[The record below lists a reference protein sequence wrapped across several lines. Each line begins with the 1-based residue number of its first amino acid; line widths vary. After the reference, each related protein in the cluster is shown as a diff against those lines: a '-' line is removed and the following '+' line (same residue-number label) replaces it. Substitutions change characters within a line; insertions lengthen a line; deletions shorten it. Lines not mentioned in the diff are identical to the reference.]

1 MRLLDNLKVAL
12 RGNPRVES
20 PHAIQAAAPLNVQR
34 STPADTLL
42 RIINPSARDR
52 WQSATISQYTPQ
64 SIQNT
69 LRGALVGGDLVAVWD
84 LFNLMEET
92 WPELLTALIELKDDV
107 AAADLTVQPWA
118 LKGEEPNAEA
128 QRRAKLFEQSLWT
141 MRPRPQSDENDLRG
155 TIKDLLDAWGK
166 GISVLE
172 IDWGIATR
180 PSPPGPSPNGRGG
193 GEGARSLI
201 APVDT
206 RWIHPRCYGYPADSA
221 ELKLNASELQQRKS
235 LAPSSLDSR
244 SERSGL
250 PREAG
255 DRGANLLR
263 GQWIEFP
270 PDKFLIGIAKTKSGH
285 PIGGALLRAIAWWWA
300 ASNFSTEWLLNFA
313 QIFGLPIR
321 WATYDPA
328 RPGLL
333 ADICDMLEN
342 MGASGWGAFPAGTT
356 LELKEASKGASGTLP
371 QESIL
376 DRANRQVRM
385 LILGQ
390 TLTGDEGA
398 SGSRALGEVHERILG
413 GRKRSAADWV
423 CAILSYQLAPA
434 FCRLNF
440 GDESECPWVQPA
452 ESSPA
457 EKPLEMAQR
466 DEILSRIGFEF
477 DAQAAY
483 ERHKLPR
490 PAPGADVIMRPAA
503 PSPRPPLPLGE
514 GPGGEGASLAV
525 HAKDATDQLTE
536 NVLENLT
543 SVQARWLAG
552 VKPFFRDLI
561 ARADTMTDEEWRTEG
576 EAVLVKARRE
586 LPELFDKLDA
596 DALAEAMEEAM
607 GAAVVNGAVKGAL
620 QRRVNRKS

>member
-1 MRLLDNLKVAL
+1 MRLLDNLKAGLFGVPSSVSTLQRAPDPDRL
-12 RGNPRVES
+12 KPGHQTAIRAADASPINPS
-20 PHAIQAAAPLNVQR
+20 IHQSINP
-34 STPADTLL
+34 
-42 RIINPSARDR
+42 IILPSARDR
-52 WQSATISQYTPQ
+52 WQSATIAQYTPQ

-69 LRGALVGGDLVAVWD
+69 LRGALVGGDLVAVWE

-118 LKGEEPNAEA
+118 LKGEEPTPEA

-172 IDWGIATR
+172 IDWVLAGRATG
-180 PSPPGPSPNGRGG
+180 SAGVPP
-193 GEGARSLI
+193 ASLYV
-201 APVDT
+201 PRDT

-221 ELKLNASELQQRKS
+221 ELKLNAAEIAQRS
-235 LAPSSLDSR
+235 AATLTPGPSPIGRGVRGEGPGLWLD
-244 SERSGL
+244 
-250 PREAG
+250 
-255 DRGANLLR
+255 
-263 GQWIEFP
+263 FP

-300 ASNFSTEWLLNFA
+300 ASNFSAEWLLNFA

-333 ADICDMLEN
+333 ADICEMLEN

-356 LELKEASKGASGTLP
+356 LELKEAAKGGTGTLP

-440 GDESECPWVQPA
+440 GDEAECPWVQPA

-490 PAPGADVIMRPAA
+490 PAPGADLIQR
-503 PSPRPPLPLGE
+503 PLGVPPSG
-514 GPGGEGASLAV
+514 GPNGNGNGYRNGAETV
-525 HAKDATDQLTE
+525 QAKDATDQLADK
-536 NVLENLT
+536 VLENLT
-543 SVQARWLAG
+543 GVKAKWLGG
-552 VKPFFRDLI
+552 VKPFFVGLI
-561 ARADTMTDEEWRTEG
+561 EAAQNDKLTDAQFIQALDAAR
-576 EAVLVKARRE
+576 KQI
-586 LPELFDKLDA
+586 PELFDDLDH
-596 DALAEAMEEAM
+596 DALADAMEEAM
-607 GAAVVNGAVKGAL
+607 GAAVVNGAVKGAM
-620 QRRVNRKS
+620 QRKLK